1 MCEIFKLNNLHLYPG
16 SQLIKTY
23 IHISHVQSASRK
35 MTELKELLLK
45 FNEQVANLKNDETE
59 VTEHLIEKLNST
71 INECSLQ
78 VSILTSLPFP
88 THNSLLSI
96 KELLLY
102 SGDFVE
108 EIDYDTLLEFLNNL
122 IQLTTFDDI
131 LKTFTIEDLQMA
143 LKSPIISLVQSACLI
158 VSLSYPKGILAS
170 TIIFDIL
177 LDLYFKDDTEI
188 IIINAIDKIWYNL
201 STDKLVREN
210 ILKNN
215 LKLLELIKQNL
226 NPVPTVRLLNL
237 LAILLE
243 HIDSVNEFNSNL
255 FVISKEDTW
264 KIIDKDILL
273 FLHVIKYYTEW
284 FVYVNNPKQF
294 WLLDFL
300 KPEVLSMGQ
309 IFYQRDKEPHIIS
322 FAKMYLFKFF
332 QKVSY
337 LSDLTI
343 FKQLDEKYLHVSIG
357 NEFIDEFMS
366 FINPE
371 YILES
376 HKPLIEDFTIL
387 IPSKLP
393 IIRNLISNEDTFN
406 IIKPELTSVA
416 ILSLPYPEQMVLLQ
430 KMTQYDYSVKYLI
443 LSLPKVMSNLIDNA
457 DNHIIEP
464 ETVQLRTETIDNLLK
479 FSPEELNVW
488 YQPLKDEFIKIR
500 HNVDPNKKVQA
511 SVASSFSQ

>member
-1 MCEIFKLNNLHLYPG
+1 
-16 SQLIKTY
+16 
-23 IHISHVQSASRK
+23 
-35 MTELKELLLK
+35 MTELKELLVK
-45 FNEQVANLKNDETE
+45 FNDQVTNLQNDETE
-59 VTEHLIEKLNST
+59 VVEDTIEKINST

-78 VSILTSLPFP
+78 VSILTSVPFP
-88 THNSLLSI
+88 THDTLLSI
-96 KELLLY
+96 KQLLLY
-102 SGDFVE
+102 SGDLVQ
-108 EIDYDTLLEFLNNL
+108 EIDYDALLEFLNNL

-131 LKTFTIEDLQMA
+131 LETFTVEDLQMA

-188 IIINAIDKIWYNL
+188 IVINAIDKIWYNL
-201 STDKLVREN
+201 SSDKLVRDN

-215 LKLLELIKQNL
+215 LKLLQLIKQNL
-226 NPVPTVRLLNL
+226 NPLPTVRLLNL

-243 HIDSVNEFNSNL
+243 HIDSVNEFNSSIFL
-255 FVISKEDTW
+255 VSEEDAW
-264 KIIDKDILL
+264 KIIEKDILL

-284 FVYVNNPKQF
+284 FIYVNNPKQF

-300 KPEVLSMGQ
+300 KPVILSLGQ
-309 IFYQRDKEPHIIS
+309 IFDQKDKQPQIVS

-343 FKQLDEKYLHVSIG
+343 FKELDEKYLHVSIE
-357 NEFIDEFMS
+357 NDFIEEFLS

-371 YILES
+371 YLYES
-376 HKPLIEDFTIL
+376 HRPIIEDLVIL
-387 IPSKLP
+387 SPSKLP
-393 IIRNLISNEDTFN
+393 IIRNLVSDENTFN
-406 IIKPELTSVA
+406 VIKTELTSVS

-430 KMTQYDYSVKYLI
+430 KMTQYEHSVKYLI

-464 ETVQLRTETIDNLLK
+464 ETVQLRTEAIDNLLK
-479 FSPEELNVW
+479 FSSEELNVW
-488 YQPLKDEFIKIR
+488 YQPLKDEFVKIR
-500 HNVDPNKKVQA
+500 HNVDPNKTVQA
-511 SVASSFSQ
+511 SVASAFIQ